1 MFYYMKFRIGVCIPS
16 TCLDSDV
23 ESISSALSSSL
34 RLNITIPNCRVKQIQ
49 PITGHQLVA
58 GIVFALVLAL
68 VIGATL
74 MDCSKRKLDFRRT
87 RIMVLD
93 VTSATNAH
101 SQQTEVT
108 TKVPV
113 LISGCDQVQPPNKTQ
128 CNFDR
133 RLDKHW
139 SWISFSLLTNYKLY
153 FKNKGRNPPEQQRN
167 ANFLVP
173 TTKTTT
179 NFTHDNSTIIRCLN
193 GIRVLSLCWVIVAN
207 SYVTLDPRA
216 TKRLTKTR
224 EAPKDFFFQVVAQ
237 ASLAIETFFFLSGVL
252 MSLSYA
258 RKLKPES
265 IQPLEG
271 RSKQSQAKDKNTQ
284 MPSNSSE
291 PSHILRWIHF
301 YVHRYVRMT
310 PATMLVIAFTMFA
323 FRYGDGP
330 LWFEATYKAHQ
341 SCSQNWWRHLL
352 HVANY
357 IDTRQMCFIHYWY
370 IAADMQ
376 LFLFA
381 PLLMFLIYRS
391 RRIGYAIASVI
402 GLLSVGSIFYTTYM
416 RNLPPTLLFYNS
428 DPE

>member
-23 ESISSALSSSL
+23 NSISSALSASL
-34 RLNITIPNCRVKQIQ
+34 RLNITIPNCRVKQLQ
-49 PITGHQLVA
+49 PITSHQLA
-58 GIVFALVLAL
+58 GGVVFGLILAL
-68 VIGATL
+68 VAGATL
-74 MDCSKRKLDFRRT
+74 MDYSKRRLEVGGPK
-87 RIMVLD
+87 IVMLD
-93 VTSATNAH
+93 VAGAN
-101 SQQTEVT
+101 
-108 TKVPV
+108 KLPV
-113 LISGCDQVQPPNKTQ
+113 LLHDRDQALSSKS
-128 CNFDR
+128 NFNE
-133 RLDKHW
+133 RLEEHW
-139 SWISFSLLTNYKLY
+139 SWMSFSFLANYKLY
-153 FKNKGRNPPEQQRN
+153 FRNKAPPKCSDQRRDSHLEVASSNPTNTN
-167 ANFLVP
+167 AM
-173 TTKTTT
+173 
-179 NFTHDNSTIIRCLN
+179 IIRCLN

-224 EAPKDFFFQVVAQ
+224 EAPKDFLFQVVAQ

-252 MSLSYA
+252 MSLSFT
-258 RKLKPES
+258 RKLNPRAKSRDNPEVEVAN
-265 IQPLEG
+265 QLEAG
-271 RSKQSQAKDKNTQ
+271 KTNTHRMETRSSTT
-284 MPSNSSE
+284 
-291 PSHILRWIHF
+291 LRWVHF

-330 LWFEATYKAHQ
+330 LWFEATHKAHQ

-381 PLLMFLIYRS
+381 PLLMFLIYRR
-391 RRIGYAIASVI
+391 RRIGYAIATLI
-402 GLLSVGSIFYTTYM
+402 GLLSIGSIFYTTYM